1 MADNRLLDRR
11 AMLSRREFL
20 ELSGA
25 AGAAAMLPTDFSRA
39 QGTGDS
45 PKKGGILRVA
55 HTNNPSSLDP
65 STGRG
70 GSEHTILWGIFDTL
84 VRFEPKTLTAV
95 PGLARSWSYP
105 DPQSLVL
112 DLETDVLFHDGTPF
126 DATAVKAN
134 FDRMLSNPRSTVKAD
149 IESLASVEVINA
161 ARVVLHLKFPDSAM
175 PLILSDRAGMM
186 ASPEAFNKFGPD
198 FDRHPVG
205 SGPWQFVSWEDGNKA
220 SIRRNEKYWREG
232 RPYLDGID
240 FRMIV
245 DTNAGLRSV
254 LAGENDVVYRVA
266 AHQIPV
272 AKRATNLEIVIGPT
286 MWVEMVYF
294 NYAHPPI
301 NDLRVRQA
309 INHAIDRNA
318 YARAI
323 LGETGEVATGLLPK
337 SHWAYAESVA
347 DRYPYSYDPEKAKR
361 LLAEAGFP
369 DGCELVS
376 LSYSDQARMRQSDI
390 ITQMLGQVGIKLRQ
404 DNGLMAT
411 INARWQSGE
420 GDFHLSSF
428 TGRPDPTL
436 SYASIFSKD
445 GVFNPAHIEPSS
457 ELVDAI
463 RRSRASTDISERK
476 AAFEDVQ
483 RIERANALFVP
494 LGFEP
499 EILVHNT
506 RVKGYVGN
514 LIGKPRFDDV
524 YLTS

>member
-1 MADNRLLDRR
+1 MPDNRSRERR
-11 AMLSRREFL
+11 TTPSRRTFL

-25 AGAAAMLPTDFSRA
+25 AGAAALLPTNFSRA
-39 QGTGDS
+39 EGEAEA
-45 PKKGGILRVA
+45 PKRGGILRVA

-70 GSEHTILWGIFDTL
+70 GSEHTILWGIYDTL
-84 VRFEPKTLTAV
+84 IRFEPKTLTAI

-105 DPQSLVL
+105 DRQSLVL
-112 DLETDVLFHDGTPF
+112 DLETNVLFHDGTAF
-126 DATAVKAN
+126 DAAAVKAN
-134 FDRMLSNPRSTVKAD
+134 FDRMLSNPRATVKAD
-149 IESLASVEVINA
+149 IESLASVEVVNP
-161 ARVVLHLKFPDSAM
+161 ARVVLHLKYPDSAM

-205 SGPWQFVSWEDGNKA
+205 TGAWQFVSWEDGNKA

-245 DTNAGLRSV
+245 DSNAGLRSV

-272 AKRATNLEIVIGPT
+272 AKRSANLEIVVGPT

-294 NYAHPPI
+294 NYAHPPM

-318 YARAI
+318 FTRTI
-323 LGETGEVATGLLPK
+323 LGEIGEVATGLLPQG
-337 SHWAYAESVA
+337 HWAYAKSVA
-347 DRYPYSYDPEKAKR
+347 DHYPYPYDPEKAKR

-369 DGCELVS
+369 NGCELVS

-390 ITQMLGQVGIKLRQ
+390 IVQMLGQVGIKLRQ

-445 GVFNPAHIEPSS
+445 GIFNPSHIELSS
-457 ELVDAI
+457 ELADAI
-463 RRSRASTDISERK
+463 RRSRASTDLAERK

-494 LGFEP
+494 LGFLP
-499 EILVHNT
+499 EVLVHNT

>member
-1 MADNRLLDRR
+1 
-11 AMLSRREFL
+11 
-20 ELSGA
+20 
-25 AGAAAMLPTDFSRA
+25 
-39 QGTGDS
+39 
-45 PKKGGILRVA
+45 
-55 HTNNPSSLDP
+55 
-65 STGRG
+65 
-70 GSEHTILWGIFDTL
+70 
-84 VRFEPKTLTAV
+84 
-95 PGLARSWSYP
+95 
-105 DPQSLVL
+105 
-112 DLETDVLFHDGTPF
+112 
-126 DATAVKAN
+126 
-134 FDRMLSNPRSTVKAD
+134 
-149 IESLASVEVINA
+149 
-161 ARVVLHLKFPDSAM
+161 
-175 PLILSDRAGMM
+175 
-186 ASPEAFNKFGPD
+186 
-198 FDRHPVG
+198 
-205 SGPWQFVSWEDGNKA
+205 
-220 SIRRNEKYWREG
+220 
-232 RPYLDGID
+232 
-240 FRMIV
+240 MIV
-245 DTNAGLRSV
+245 DSNAGLRSV

-272 AKRATNLEIVIGPT
+272 AKRSANLEIVVGPT

-294 NYAHPPI
+294 NYAHPPM

-318 YARAI
+318 FTRTI
-323 LGETGEVATGLLPK
+323 LGEIGEVATGLLPQG
-337 SHWAYAESVA
+337 HWAYAKSVA
-347 DRYPYSYDPEKAKR
+347 DHYPYPYDPEKAKR

-369 DGCELVS
+369 NGCELVS

-390 ITQMLGQVGIKLRQ
+390 IVQMLGQVGIKLRQ

-445 GVFNPAHIEPSS
+445 GIFNPSHIELSS
-457 ELVDAI
+457 ELADAI
-463 RRSRASTDISERK
+463 RRSRASTDLAERK

-494 LGFEP
+494 LGFLP
-499 EILVHNT
+499 EVLVHNT